1 MNFDTFR
8 KKRFP
13 HMKDHGPLYEVAR
26 ICYEAG
32 IDRVERA
39 MDYMGMTQG
48 GFDQYTDKEG
58 GYNYQTGRHCQ
69 SRGQTRLEAVESHAS
84 NSDYQGNLL

>member
-1 MNFDTFR
+1 MKFDAFR

-32 IDRVERA
+32 A
-39 MDYMGMTQG
+39 
-48 GFDQYTDKEG
+48 G
-58 GYNYQTGRHCQ
+58 GYRYYVGP
-69 SRGQTRLEAVESHAS
+69 EESTTT
-84 NSDYQGNLL
+84 LTLPPIRRPKK